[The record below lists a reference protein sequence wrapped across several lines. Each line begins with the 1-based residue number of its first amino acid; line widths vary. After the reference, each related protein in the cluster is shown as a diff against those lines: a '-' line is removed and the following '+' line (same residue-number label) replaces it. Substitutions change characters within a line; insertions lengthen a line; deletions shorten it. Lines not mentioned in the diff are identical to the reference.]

1 MEYTLKLE
9 VTLLMNSLD
18 YFNARLEA
26 TISPMDYLRS
36 TQVEPE
42 KYFLIDV
49 RNGPEHVRSLT
60 IKDAHIIPQQE
71 LQNRIHEIPEDKEI
85 IVYCW
90 DVWCNTAAKV
100 AMFLLERGYKVKE
113 LTGGIAAWKEMDF
126 PVSDSSK
133 DANLSSDS
141 CGC

>member
-1 MEYTLKLE
+1 MNALE
-9 VTLLMNSLD
+9 

-26 TISPMDYLRS
+26 TISPMDYLKLAS
-36 TQVEPE
+36 NEPD

-49 RNGPEHVRSLT
+49 RNGPDHVKTLT

-71 LQNRIHEIPEDKEI
+71 LQDRLDEIPKDKEI

-100 AMFLLERGYKVKE
+100 ASFLLERGYQVKE
-113 LTGGIAAWKEMDF
+113 LTGGIAAWKEMNF
-126 PVSDSSK
+126 PITDLTQN
-133 DANLSSDS
+133 DHISDS

>member
-1 MEYTLKLE
+1 
-9 VTLLMNSLD
+9 MNALD

-26 TISPMDYLRS
+26 TISPMDFLNS
-36 TQVEPE
+36 KQMDPE

-49 RNGPEHVRSLT
+49 RNGPIHVRNVT
-60 IKDAHIIPQQE
+60 IQDANVIPEQE
-71 LQNRIHEIPEDKEI
+71 LQDRLNEIPKEKEI

-100 AMFLLERGYKVKE
+100 AKFLLERGYKVKE
-113 LTGGIAAWKEMDF
+113 LTGGVAAWQEMNF
-126 PVSDSSK
+126 PVSKSTQD
-133 DANLSSDS
+133 DNISDN

>member
-1 MEYTLKLE
+1 
-9 VTLLMNSLD
+9 MNALD
-18 YFNARLEA
+18 YFNARLQG

-36 TQVEPE
+36 KQMDTE

-49 RNGPEHVRSLT
+49 RNGPIHLRSLT
-60 IKDAHIIPQQE
+60 IKDANVIPEQE
-71 LQNRIHEIPEDKEI
+71 LQNRLNEIPKGKEI

-100 AMFLLERGYKVKE
+100 AKVLLEQGYNVKE
-113 LTGGIAAWKEMDF
+113 LTGGIASWQEMNF
-126 PVSDSSK
+126 PVSKSTQD
-133 DANLSSDS
+133 DNISDN

>member
-1 MEYTLKLE
+1 
-9 VTLLMNSLD
+9 MNALD

-26 TISPMDYLRS
+26 TISPMDYLNLA
-36 TQVEPE
+36 QVDPD

-49 RNGPEHVRSLT
+49 RNGPKHVRSLT
-60 IKDAHIIPQQE
+60 IKGANIIPQQE
-71 LQNRIHEIPEDKEI
+71 LPDRLNEIPKEKEI

-100 AMFLLERGYKVKE
+100 ATFLLERGYKVKE
-113 LTGGIAAWKEMDF
+113 LTGGIAAWKEMNFPISDF
-126 PVSDSSK
+126 SLDV
-133 DANLSSDS
+133 NLSDS

>member
-1 MEYTLKLE
+1 
-9 VTLLMNSLD
+9 MNALD

-36 TQVEPE
+36 KQIEPE

-49 RNGPEHVRSLT
+49 RNGPTHVRSLT
-60 IKDAHIIPQQE
+60 IEDANIIPEQQLPE
-71 LQNRIHEIPEDKEI
+71 RISEVPKDKEI

-100 AMFLLERGYKVKE
+100 AKFLL
-113 LTGGIAAWKEMDF
+113 D
-126 PVSDSSK
+126 
-133 DANLSSDS
+133 
-141 CGC
+141 

>member
-1 MEYTLKLE
+1 MNALE
-9 VTLLMNSLD
+9 

-26 TISPMDYLRS
+26 TISPMDYLKLAS
-36 TQVEPE
+36 IEPD

-49 RNGPEHVRSLT
+49 RNGPDHVKTLT

-71 LQNRIHEIPEDKEI
+71 LQDRLNEIPKDKEI

-100 AMFLLERGYKVKE
+100 ASFLLERGYKVKE
-113 LTGGIAAWKEMDF
+113 LTGGIAAWKEMNF
-126 PVSDSSK
+126 PVSDLTQN
-133 DANLSSDS
+133 DNMSDS

>member
-1 MEYTLKLE
+1 
-9 VTLLMNSLD
+9 MNALD
-18 YFNARLEA
+18 YFNARLES
-26 TISPMDYLRS
+26 TISPMDYLRLV
-36 TQVEPE
+36 QINPE

-49 RNGPEHVRSLT
+49 RNGPNHVRNIT

-71 LQNRIHEIPEDKEI
+71 LQDRLDEIPKDKEI

-100 AMFLLERGYKVKE
+100 ATFLLERDYKVKE
-113 LTGGIAAWKEMDF
+113 LTGGIAAWKEMNF
-126 PVSDSSK
+126 PCLD
-133 DANLSSDS
+133 LSQNGNMSDS